1 MVWWPSTKWV
11 MTNLTMAHVDI
22 MGSDGNEW
30 DIECSKYKTEIQYLG
45 VVSEA
50 KSDGKTMKNWWSKSL
65 HFAGVPIIFRQNH
78 MNKGKKS

>member
-1 MVWWPSTKWV
+1 
-11 MTNLTMAHVDI
+11 

-30 DIECSKYKTEIQYLG
+30 DIEFAKYKTAIQYLG
-45 VVSEA
+45 AVSEA
-50 KSDGKTMKNWWSKSL
+50 KSDGKNYEKLMIKVIA

>member
-1 MVWWPSTKWV
+1 

-50 KSDGKTMKNWWSKSL
+50 KSDGKTMKN
-65 HFAGVPIIFRQNH
+65 
-78 MNKGKKS
+78 